1 MLYIGIVLYNSLI
14 EHSKILTTDINGI
27 DCTIIFSDN
36 SDIETIRRKN
46 QRYAEANAI
55 QYKNNNGNIGLS
67 RAYNSILKQLPKD
80 NKEDY
85 LMWLDDD
92 TEISNKFIRELILA
106 IKDGY
111 DVIMPKIVGQ
121 EGIIYSP
128 NEYGYLKNRLI
139 LNKKRADLINFNR
152 INAINSCLTVRL
164 QLYKEMVYNEQL
176 FLDQVDQLFFDNIRK
191 LDLQYKVLASHVNQ
205 NFSQRNEIIGS
216 SYLAR
221 FIIRKK
227 DILTYGRLSPVNNI
241 FLSRIKILMLS
252 IKFTMK
258 TKDFSYLKEG
268 IK

>member
-46 QRYAEANAI
+46 QRYAETNAI

-92 TEISNKFIRELILA
+92 TELSTLFFKKIMA
-106 IKDGY
+106 GIKQGY
-111 DVIMPKIVGQ
+111 DIILPKIVGQ
-121 EGIIYSP
+121 NGIIYSP
-128 NEYGYLKNRLI
+128 NERGAIKNKLV
-139 LNKKRADLINFNR
+139 LNQNDQIDFSKING
-152 INAINSCLTVRL
+152 INSCLTMKL
-164 QLYKEMVYNEQL
+164 TLFTSFEYNEAL
-176 FLDQVDQLFFDNIRK
+176 FLDQVDQLFFDHMRK
-191 LDLQYKVLASHVNQ
+191 KSIDYLIIDHTIKQ
-205 NFSQRNEIIGS
+205 NFSQRNPIRKQE
-216 SYLAR
+216 YLTR
-221 FIIRKK
+221 FSIRKK
-227 DILTYGRLSPVNNI
+227 DVLQYGRVSPASNI
-241 FLSRIKILMLS
+241 ICSKIKILLLGIQLA
-252 IKFTMK
+252 IKAK
-258 TKDFSYLKEG
+258 SVKYLFEA